1 MENKNKDNKDLEVR
15 GIPTQAV
22 FSEGNTVF
30 LKKNNVISLETGME
44 DEEWFPVNFQ
54 WIPVMELRKNLLQQS
69 NS

>member
-1 MENKNKDNKDLEVR
+1 MEDKDNNKDMEVR

-30 LKKNNVISLETGME
+30 LKKNNVISLEAGME
-44 DEEWFPVNFQ
+44 EEEWFPVNFQ
-54 WIPVMELRKNLLQQS
+54 WIPVMELRKNLIHQS